1 MTTELKLCP
10 FCGGKAGV
18 MSDYHEGGYYVLC
31 DECCAEGS
39 VCNSEEDAA
48 AAWNRR
54 SSEVAIEAAV
64 LARVAPKEPVTAMSP
79 ELDAATLWL
88 AEARDTLRR
97 LGDDANR
104 HLTAVLYAAM
114 DASHQEGAKL
124 QTDGREKG

>member
-1 MTTELKLCP
+1 MTPHQPLLSPEENRYVYIRLTRPEGYEDVHPEL
-10 FCGGKAGV
+10 
-18 MSDYHEGGYYVLC
+18 VL
-31 DECCAEGS
+31 
-39 VCNSEEDAA
+39 EDAKIDPA
-48 AAWNRR
+48 FQP
-54 SSEVAIEAAV
+54 EVIEAAV